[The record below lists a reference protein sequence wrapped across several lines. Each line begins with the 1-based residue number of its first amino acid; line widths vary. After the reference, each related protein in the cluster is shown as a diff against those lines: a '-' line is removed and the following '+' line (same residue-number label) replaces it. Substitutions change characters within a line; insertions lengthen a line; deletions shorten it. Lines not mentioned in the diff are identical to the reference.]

1 MHLQRVI
8 FAINVM
14 LRWSVHVELNK
25 AELGACESGGAVG
38 DNFDSSAQ
46 ILELDLFYFWD
57 INDGLFCYCRDSGI

>member
-1 MHLQRVI
+1 M
-8 FAINVM
+8 
-14 LRWSVHVELNK
+14 ELNK